1 MRGQVSTFIIDT
13 SALLP
18 SSLGNRFMT
27 DSPKYTLGLIF
38 YPGMTALDIIGPQ
51 QVLSPLPGVKTYRI
65 WKTIDPITTDDG
77 MAVVPD
83 TTFDNC
89 PRLDIICIGGGIGQ
103 AAVEDDPEILAFLRK
118 QGSTAKYVTSVCGGS
133 IFLAKAGLLEGYRA
147 ASHWAGRPRLTALG
161 VDFGTERVVVD
172 RNRITGGGV
181 TAGIDFGL
189 TIVSILFGEE
199 IAKITQLLLEYDPAP
214 PFDTGSPEKAGSELV
229 EKAMLFM
236 QQMMPTPVGAK

>member
-1 MRGQVSTFIIDT
+1 
-13 SALLP
+13 
-18 SSLGNRFMT
+18 MT

-38 YPGMTALDIIGPQ
+38 YSGMTSLDIIGPQ
-51 QVLSPLPGVKTYRI
+51 QVLSPLPGMDTYRI
-65 WKTIDPITTDDG
+65 WKTLDPITTDDG
-77 MAVVPD
+77 MVVLPD

-89 PRLDIICIGGGIGQ
+89 PHLDIICIGGGMGQ
-103 AAVEDDPEILAFLRK
+103 AAIEDDLELLAFLRK

-147 ASHWAGRPRLTALG
+147 ACHWAGRTQLTALG

-172 RNRITGGGV
+172 RNRITGGGA

-189 TIVSILFGEE
+189 TLTSILYGEE
-199 IAKITQLLLEYDPAP
+199 IAKIIQLLLEYDPAP

-229 EKAMLFM
+229 EKAMLYM
-236 QQMMPTPVGAK
+236 QQMIPAPVVAS